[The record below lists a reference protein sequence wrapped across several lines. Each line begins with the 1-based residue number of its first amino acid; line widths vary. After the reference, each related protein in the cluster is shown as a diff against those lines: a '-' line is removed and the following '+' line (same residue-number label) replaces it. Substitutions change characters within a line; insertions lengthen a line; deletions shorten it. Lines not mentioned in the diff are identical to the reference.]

1 MIHRRSFLASLASTL
16 AVRLDAAPTQPPN
29 IVFIL
34 CDDLGYGDLGC
45 YGSRIPT
52 PNLDRMAAAGVRFTN
67 FSSADPVC
75 SPSRA
80 ALLTGRYPTRV
91 GVPHVFFPQDK
102 GGMNLDEVTLANV
115 LKNRGYRT
123 ICIGKWHLGRPV
135 EYLPTSRGFDEYFGI
150 PYSNDMNPRV
160 LMHNTEVIEQ
170 ETDLSTLTPRYTE
183 QAIRFIRTNRI
194 SPMFLFL
201 PQTYPHIPLGA
212 SERFRGKSSEGLY
225 GDVVQEIDWSVGQ
238 IRHALKVNGL
248 EQNTL
253 VIFTSDNGPWYQ
265 GSPGKLRGR
274 KNTTY
279 EGGVREP
286 FIAAWPGKIR
296 ANRVCDGLASMLDI
310 FPTVARLCGA
320 ALPAKPLDGIDMW
333 PLLTGQEASIDREV
347 LLYFD
352 GWDLQCARWNSW
364 KLHVARHNTAAY
376 TPPPSEGRLNYS
388 LARPELYNLASDPD
402 ESYDVAPQNPQI
414 VAEMQRRIDSLL
426 PSFPEEVQKSWAEA
440 QKRRSNPNVPA
451 GAYPRPNL

>member
-1 MIHRRSFLASLASTL
+1 VIDRRYFLAAMTATVAHRPAS
-16 AVRLDAAPTQPPN
+16 AAQNPPN

-45 YGSRIPT
+45 YGSKIPT

-102 GGMNLDEVTLANV
+102 GGMNLDEVTLANT
-115 LKNRGYRT
+115 LKDRGYRT

-170 ETDLSTLTPRYTE
+170 EVDLSTLTGRYTE
-183 QAIRFIRTNRI
+183 RATRFIRDNRR

-201 PQTYPHIPLGA
+201 PQTYPHIPLAA
-212 SERFRGKSSEGLY
+212 SERFRGKSPEGLY
-225 GDVVQEIDWSVGQ
+225 GDVVQEIDWSVGE
-238 IRHALKVNGL
+238 IRQALKANGL
-248 EQNTL
+248 ERNTL

-265 GSPGKLRGR
+265 GSAGKLRGR

-286 FIAAWPGKIR
+286 FIAAWPGKIS
-296 ANRVCDGLASMLDI
+296 AGRVCDGLASMLDI
-310 FPTVARLCGA
+310 FPTIARLCGA
-320 ALPAKPLDGIDMW
+320 ALPAKPLDGIDIMR
-333 PLLTGQEASIDREV
+333 LLNGQKASIDREI

-352 GWDLQCARWNSW
+352 GWDLQCARWMNW

-376 TPPPSEGRLNYS
+376 APPPPEGRLNYS
-388 LARPELYNLASDPD
+388 LAHPELYNLATDPD
-402 ESYDVAPQNPQI
+402 ESYDVAPQNPKI
-414 VAEMQRRIDSLL
+414 VAEMQQRIDALL
-426 PSFPEEVQKSWAEA
+426 PSFPEEVRKSWAEA
-440 QKRRSNPNVPA
+440 QKRRSSPAVPA
-451 GAYPRPNL
+451 GAYPRPNG

>member
-1 MIHRRSFLASLASTL
+1 MIHRRSFLASMASTL
-16 AVRLDAAPTQPPN
+16 AARLDAAPSKPPN

-45 YGSRIPT
+45 YGSKIPT

-183 QAIRFIRTNRI
+183 QAIRFIRENRG

-212 SERFRGKSSEGLY
+212 SERFRGKSPEGLY
-225 GDVVQEIDWSVGQ
+225 GDVVQEIDWSVGE
-238 IRHALKVNGL
+238 IRRALKENGL

-286 FIAAWPGKIR
+286 FIAAWPGKIP
-296 ANRVCDGLASMLDI
+296 ANRVCDGLASMLDM
-310 FPTVARLCGA
+310 FPDHRAAMRSRAARETAGRHRYLASVDGTESIHRSRGLTVFRRLGSAMRALDELEIARSAAQHRRLHAGA
-320 ALPAKPLDGIDMW
+320 ARRTPQLFAR
-333 PLLTGQEASIDREV
+333 AS
-347 LLYFD
+347 
-352 GWDLQCARWNSW
+352 
-364 KLHVARHNTAAY
+364 
-376 TPPPSEGRLNYS
+376 
-388 LARPELYNLASDPD
+388 
-402 ESYDVAPQNPQI
+402 
-414 VAEMQRRIDSLL
+414 
-426 PSFPEEVQKSWAEA
+426 
-440 QKRRSNPNVPA
+440 
-451 GAYPRPNL
+451 

>member
-1 MIHRRSFLASLASTL
+1 MIHRRSFLASMASTL
-16 AVRLDAAPTQPPN
+16 AARLAAAPSKPPN

-45 YGSRIPT
+45 YGSKIPT

-102 GGMNLDEVTLANV
+102 GGMNLDELTLANV

-150 PYSNDMNPRV
+150 PYSNDMKPRV
-160 LMHNTEVIEQ
+160 LMHNTDVIEQ
-170 ETDLSTLTPRYTE
+170 ETDLATLTPRYTE
-183 QAIRFIRTNRI
+183 QAIRFIRENRG

-212 SERFRGKSSEGLY
+212 SERFRGKSPEGLY
-225 GDVVQEIDWSVGQ
+225 GDVVQEIDWSVGE
-238 IRHALKVNGL
+238 IRRALQEERL

-310 FPTVARLCGA
+310 FPTVTRLCGA
-320 ALPAKPLDGIDMW
+320 ALPAKPLDGIDIW
-333 PLLTGQEASIDREV
+333 PLLTGQKASIDREV

-352 GWDLQCARWNSW
+352 GWDLQCARWMNW

-376 TPPPSEGRLNYS
+376 TPAPPEGRLNYS
-388 LARPELYNLASDPD
+388 LARPELYNLASDAD

-414 VAEMQRRIDSLL
+414 VAEVQRRINLLL

-440 QKRRSNPNVPA
+440 QKRRSNLSVPA